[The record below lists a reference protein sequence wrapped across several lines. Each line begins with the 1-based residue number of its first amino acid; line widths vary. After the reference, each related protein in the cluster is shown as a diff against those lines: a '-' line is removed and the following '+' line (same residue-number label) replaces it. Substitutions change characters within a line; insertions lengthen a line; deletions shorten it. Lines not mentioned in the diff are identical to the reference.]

1 MANFK
6 SVSRTNG
13 SQRGADAVGILLTNS
28 PLLNFLDAYSGFEL
42 DATDFDWRPVIE
54 SASLASRAVG
64 GAWSATDVTPASK
77 QTASLKIQ
85 GSRVDVDVSHLADAA
100 IGTRDIPVWFDKM
113 LKKELINFAK
123 SYEIQLML
131 GTGISTA
138 FKGLATILDGSTAL
152 PGYTGVYRV
161 TNAANYSV
169 DTTPKSLDI
178 SLGATNY
185 AKNIKGLLECLYQSF
200 ADMDQGPGMGILL
213 NAAMY
218 ARMQTI
224 ARNEHI
230 LGEDRTLFGVPVS
243 TFNGIPMIPLTAGA
257 ILSTEEDDTAT
268 PLEVTT
274 SIYIMSPGE
283 MRSSLVTNS
292 GLEYWE
298 YPFMQAKE
306 SGSEKWEVRAA
317 WKIEEP
323 KSVLRIRNIKL

>member
-13 SQRGADAVGILLTNS
+13 FQRGNDAIGILLTNS
-28 PLLNFLDAYSGFEL
+28 PLLNFLDSFSGFEK
-42 DATDFDWRPVIE
+42 DGTAFDWRPVVE
-54 SASLASRAVG
+54 AASLASRAVG
-64 GAWSATDVTPASK
+64 GSWSATNLTPASK
-77 QTASLKIQ
+77 QTGALTIQ
-85 GSRVDVDVSHLADAA
+85 GSRVDVDVSHLADRDLG
-100 IGTRDIPVWFDKM
+100 ITDIPVWFEKQ

-123 SYEIQLML
+123 SYEIQLMI

-138 FKGLATILDGSTAL
+138 FKGLTTILDGSTAL
-152 PGYTGVYRV
+152 PGYSGVYRV

-178 SLGATNY
+178 TLGATNY
-185 AKNIKGLLECLYQSF
+185 TKNIKGLLECLYQSF
-200 ADMDQGPGMGILL
+200 ADLDRGAGMGMLM

-218 ARMQTI
+218 ARLQTI

-230 LGEDRTLFGVPVS
+230 LGEDRNLFGVPVS
-243 TFNGIPMIPLTAGA
+243 TFNGIPMIPLTSGA
-257 ILSTEEDDTAT
+257 ILSTEDDDTTT

-274 SIYIMSPGE
+274 SLYLMSPGE

-298 YPFMQAKE
+298 YDFMQAKE
-306 SGSEKWEVRAA
+306 SGSEKWEIRAA

-323 KSVLRIRNIKL
+323 KSVLRIRNIKI